1 MKRKALLLLFAA
13 ISVFA
18 VRAQAVPTEA
28 IVSFTGFDFVSPN
41 APTTP
46 FLVPGDSYFAV
57 GLATSFGPTIS
68 GAINGADEHS
78 FILQD
83 AVVGTSAWDG
93 TNLVVNF
100 NPAAR
105 IRFYEDPSHDYAYG
119 TNPPNA
125 TSPSTFID
133 GSLILGAQLDN
144 LVLVYSYD
152 ATFGNTGTFYGTAT
166 LDEGAD
172 LVVVPPTRRA
182 GWVLSGTI
190 GQPNPSVPAGYVNQ
204 VEGELQI
211 PDVTPTA
218 QKTWGSIKALYR

>member
-41 APTTP
+41 TPTTP
-46 FLVPGDSYFAV
+46 FLMPGDSYFAV

-68 GAINGADEHS
+68 GAINAADEHS
-78 FILQD
+78 FYLQD
-83 AVVGTSAWDG
+83 AVVGTTAWDG

-119 TNPPNA
+119 TNPPNG
-125 TSPSTFID
+125 TSPSTFTRPTLRWSTLTTRS
-133 GSLILGAQLDN
+133 SLWSPLKSASAN
-144 LVLVYSYD
+144 ASKLVLTD
-152 ATFGNTGTFYGTAT
+152 RFGSF
-166 LDEGAD
+166 
-172 LVVVPPTRRA
+172 R
-182 GWVLSGTI
+182 
-190 GQPNPSVPAGYVNQ
+190 
-204 VEGELQI
+204 
-211 PDVTPTA
+211 
-218 QKTWGSIKALYR
+218 